1 MDQMWEKARD
11 VGRMIA
17 HSDEYKAFKRA
28 SQQLSDDREA
38 VTRLN
43 RLQALEETFQAA
55 IQQGTEPPLEQQQEY
70 ERLVGEV
77 QTMPGYQALASAQ
90 GNFDRLMLRVNE
102 EIAKGIEAGEQSRI
116 ILSS

>member
-1 MDQMWEKARD
+1 MDQIWERARE
-11 VGRMIA
+11 VGRQIA
-17 HSDEYKAFKRA
+17 QSAEYQAFKRA
-28 SQQLSDDREA
+28 SGSLSDDREA

-43 RLQALEETFQAA
+43 RLQELEESFTQLM
-55 IQQGTEPPLEQQQEY
+55 QRGQEPPLEEQQEY

-77 QTMPGYQALASAQ
+77 QGMPAYQSLASAQ

-116 ILSS
+116 ILA

>member
-1 MDQMWEKARD
+1 MDHMWDKARE

-17 HSDEYKAFKRA
+17 HSDEYAAFKRA
-28 SQQLSDDREA
+28 SQRLSDDREA

-43 RLQALEETFQAA
+43 RLQELEETFQTA

-77 QTMPGYQALASAQ
+77 QGMPGYQALASAQ
-90 GNFDRLMLRVNE
+90 SNFDRLMLRVNE

>member
-1 MDQMWEKARD
+1 MDLMWEKARD

-17 HSDEYKAFKRA
+17 QSDEYGAFKRA
-28 SQQLSDDREA
+28 SQRVSDDRDA

-43 RLQALEETFQAA
+43 RLQSLEETFQTAM
-55 IQQGTEPPLEQQQEY
+55 QQGAEPSMEEQQEY

-77 QTMPGYQALASAQ
+77 QRMPGYQALASAQ